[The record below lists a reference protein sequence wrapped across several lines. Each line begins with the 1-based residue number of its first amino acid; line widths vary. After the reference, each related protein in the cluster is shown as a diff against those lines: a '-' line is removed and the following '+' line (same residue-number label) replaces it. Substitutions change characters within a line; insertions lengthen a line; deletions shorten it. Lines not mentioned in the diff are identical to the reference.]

1 VRGALSVRCAFDLC
15 ELGGEEDDLAEW
27 LSDGR
32 FELIRLLLGLLFC
45 WRFVLC
51 ARCEFE
57 VRELGGGEDDLAEWL
72 SAGRFEVVR
81 LLLGGRFAVGGR
93 SDALLLDVLFLD
105 VLFLLDDVAGREA
118 AFEPVDAVGRF

>member
-1 VRGALSVRCAFDLC
+1 MRGALSVRCAFDLC

-45 WRFVLC
+45 WRFALC
-51 ARCEFE
+51 AREFE
-57 VRELGGGEDDLAEWL
+57 VRELGGEEDDLAEWL
-72 SAGRFEVVR
+72 SDGRFEVVR

-93 SDALLLDVLFLD
+93 AEVLLLDVLFL
-105 VLFLLDDVAGREA
+105 LGDVAGREA
-118 AFEPVDAVGRF
+118 AFEAVDAVGRF